1 MPRGSE
7 RPLRA
12 MRASD
17 DEWEGIKE
25 GARLSGQPTTTWL
38 REVGQEASKIEKA
51 AHGLDPEKPVPAEF
65 WEGHEES
72 S

>member
-1 MPRGSE
+1 
-7 RPLRA
+7 

-38 REVGQEASKIEKA
+38 REVGQEASKIETA
-51 AHGLDPEKPVPAEF
+51 
-65 WEGHEES
+65 
-72 S
+72 